1 MIYENINRR
10 YGGRYGSAM
19 GSGGM
24 SYYSIETKP
33 IWDALHDYRENNIPE
48 GTEMYDEQWDAIC
61 YAMAI
66 CISPNFNKHS
76 LVASLEVAEQE

>member
-1 MIYENINRR
+1 
-10 YGGRYGSAM
+10 
-19 GSGGM
+19 M

-33 IWDALHDYRENNIPE
+33 IWNALHDYREKYIPE
-48 GTEMYDEQWDAIC
+48 GTKEHDELWDDIC

-76 LVASLEVAEQE
+76 LTASLEEAEQE